1 MDDQFEGGYG
11 DGMRVVSLDPAA
23 TEILCRMGG
32 EALLVGRSAGCD
44 WPVSVSRVPVVRL
57 GDDETLRSLAPDVVL
72 AGDAPLAASA
82 EIVRVAPASFA
93 DVLDECLRVG
103 RAVGLASAAE
113 RTMVEMREAWWTAVD
128 HVAPFAR
135 EPEVLFL
142 DGVDPLTVGG
152 AWIPHLIQTAG
163 GRHSLNAQGA
173 SRRLATVE
181 EILEAAPERVVV
193 CLRGKD
199 LAAHHAEMAA
209 LARQPWWPLLPAV
222 LDGPGRVAI
231 VDGRAM
237 FHRAGPRLVDAFRFL
252 VGWINGVPEVIPSD
266 FPWESK

>member
-1 MDDQFEGGYG
+1 MSTEYGGAV
-11 DGMRVVSLDPAA
+11 RVVSLVPEA
-23 TEILCRMGG
+23 TELLCRMGG
-32 EALLVGRSAGCD
+32 EALLVGRSEGCD
-44 WPVSVSRVPVVRL
+44 WPVSVARVPIVRP
-57 GDDETLRSLAPDVVL
+57 GDDEVLRSLAPDVIL
-72 AGDAPLAASA
+72 AGELPVTASA

-93 DVLDECLRVG
+93 DVLDDCLRVG
-103 RAVGLASAAE
+103 RAVGLASAGE
-113 RTMVEMREAWWTAVD
+113 RTMVELRESWWTAVD

-142 DGVDPLTVGG
+142 AGVDPLTVGG

-173 SRRLATVE
+173 SRRLVTAE

-209 LARQPWWPLLPAV
+209 LTRHSWWPLLPAV
-222 LDGPGRVAI
+222 LDGPGRVAL

-252 VGWINGVPEVIPSD
+252 VGWINGVPELIPPD
-266 FPWESK
+266 FPWESR